1 MGISYLKDSN
11 MVIVK
16 NNHLSNLKVE
26 RLFITSI
33 IEFVIL
39 FVILLGYWEHYPTK

>member
-16 NNHLSNLKVE
+16 NKHLSNLKIE
-26 RLFITSI
+26 KLFVTFI
-33 IEFVIL
+33 IE